1 MKNWLFQLF
10 TVSFFVLL
18 MCQLAS
24 TKDDQPVHF
33 EMGWLFSHYYA
44 ETRRLDFFFFL
55 GGGFLSHFNANLMP
69 VTVTVPSSNY
79 SLSFV
84 WICNVIVMFFLNQEN
99 RHTWNVYPNIS
110 ASPVAIPSDYLLFH
124 VINCVMCWHLA
135 DYARRQC
142 QKDAKSKRN
151 WHTVTGANGIVP
163 GPAVRRDVSF
173 YFHGNGWQLMKYLPS
188 SFWGVYYF

>member
-44 ETRRLDFFFFL
+44 ETRRLDFLFSFFFI
-55 GGGFLSHFNANLMP
+55 
-69 VTVTVPSSNY
+69 

-84 WICNVIVMFFLNQEN
+84 WICNVVMFFLNQEN

-110 ASPVAIPSDYLLFH
+110 ASPVAVPSDYLLFH

-173 YFHGNGWQLMKYLPS
+173 YFDGNGWQLMKYLPS